1 MLLSHRIKL
10 EPTVEQTTSLF
21 KAAGCARYAWNW
33 ALTEWQNHY
42 RATGK
47 SPNIFEL
54 KKRWNREKPVWV
66 LESPKDANQQVFA
79 YLKAAY
85 SRFFKKTAGY
95 PKPKRKGK
103 ARDGFYLSNDQF
115 RLVGSHVKIPRIG
128 AVKLTEQLRFTGKVM
143 SATVSRTADRW
154 FISIVVDSP
163 TKPATAT
170 PALDTL
176 GIDVGLKHFAVC
188 SDGSVHDAPKPLKA
202 GLKRLQRLSRRHSR
216 SKPASANRAKL
227 TKRLARHHY
236 RVACIRRDFL
246 HKLSTRLASKAKTLV
261 IEDLNIMGMVQ
272 NRSLAR
278 SLQDAGLAE
287 FRRMLQYKCG
297 ITGAALIAADRWY
310 PSSQLCSG
318 CGARQKLALSERTYR
333 CHVCG
338 IELNRDLNAA
348 INLSTVGYTG
358 IQACGQEGSDWKHTF
373 LVKPSWMKQ
382 ELNLVTSTS
391 CHK

>member
-1 MLLSHRIKL
+1 MILSHKIKL
-10 EPTVEQTTSLF
+10 EPTVEQLIGLH

-47 SPNIFEL
+47 SPNVFEL
-54 KKRWNREKPVWV
+54 KKRWNREKPAWV
-66 LESPKDANQQVFA
+66 LESPKDANQQVFT

-85 SRFFKKTAGY
+85 SRFFKKTAGH
-95 PKPKRKGK
+95 PKLKRKGK
-103 ARDGFYLSNDQF
+103 TRDSFYLSND
-115 RLVGSHVKIPRIG
+115 RVILTGNRVKIPRIG
-128 AVKLTEQLRFTGKVM
+128 AVKLTESLRFTGRVL

-154 FISIVVDSP
+154 FINIRVDVAAKP
-163 TKPATAT
+163 TIAE

-188 SDGSVHDAPKPLKA
+188 SDGTVQDAPKPLKA
-202 GLKRLQRLSRRHSR
+202 GLKRLKRLSSRHSR
-216 SKPASANRAKL
+216 CKPASLNKVKL
-227 TKRLARHHY
+227 SKRLARHHY
-236 RVACIRRDFL
+236 RVACIRQDFL
-246 HKLSTRLASKAKTLV
+246 HKLSTQLASKAKTLV
-261 IEDLNIMGMVQ
+261 IEDLNIKGMVQ

-297 ITGAALIAADRWY
+297 KAGTALIAADRWY

-318 CGARQKLALSERTYR
+318 CGARQKLSLADRTYR
-333 CHVCG
+333 CHCCG
-338 IELNRDLNAA
+338 AVIDRDLNAA
-348 INLSTVGYTG
+348 HNLSTVGYTG
-358 IQACGQEGSDWKHTF
+358 IQACGQEGSGWRHT
-373 LVKPSWMKQ
+373 LLTKPSWMKQ
-382 ELNLVTSTS
+382 ELNLATSTS